1 MTHRLNRMLVAFAA
15 IAFGVA
21 MAGSIASAQTCI
33 VVNGV
38 KVYVLPNTYLA
49 SGSSGNATFSSN
61 TAIIPDPDPSPL
73 NESLTPL
80 SVNVTV
86 NEPTLG
92 VVTTTLDASRTAT
105 PSTIV
110 SNGTGRYPATGTI
123 NFYATA
129 TIASQ
134 PGNNYQS
141 QSELV
146 FVNNALTQVLPFN
159 AGFTLQSDVLFL
171 DPATGNSFTLQGGT
185 TTVTLN

>member
-38 KVYVLPNTYLA
+38 KIYVLPNTYVA

-61 TAIIPDPDPSPL
+61 TAIPPAPALL
-73 NESLTPL
+73 NESLTPQNVL
-80 SVNVTV
+80 VNVSDV
-86 NEPTLG
+86 TLG
-92 VVTTTLDASRTAT
+92 AITTTLDPSRPAT

-110 SNGTGRYPATGTI
+110 SNGVVRYPATGTI
-123 NFYATA
+123 NFYANA

-141 QSELV
+141 QTELV
-146 FVNNALTQVLPFN
+146 FSNNSLTQVLPFN
-159 AGFTLQSDVLFL
+159 AAFTLVNDVTFL
-171 DPATGNSFTLQGGT
+171 DPVTGNSFTLQGGT
-185 TTVTLN
+185 TNVTLN